1 MFPQVWHHITKT
13 VFFEYIFFS
22 TLTIYKHVY
31 LASLKV
37 NCRFKSLYLKKNLP
51 IARWNIAM
59 GPWGGCHENEF
70 GDDDKD
76 DNDND
81 NDNEV
86 CLCLP
91 TT

>member
-1 MFPQVWHHITKT
+1 
-13 VFFEYIFFS
+13 
-22 TLTIYKHVY
+22 
-31 LASLKV
+31 
-37 NCRFKSLYLKKNLP
+37 
-51 IARWNIAM
+51 M

-81 NDNEV
+81 NDNDNEV

-91 TT
+91 TTWFFAKWLKLFGFSWFFLFNLGTA